1 MSDAREQIL
10 QRLRHGAAAPLHRP
24 NHRAERER
32 EWWAR
37 QPEMTDPAARFLAEL
52 DAVGTPHVEI
62 PDWAAVPAAVGT
74 WMAEYGVRSV
84 MTGAVPALDPL
95 REHLAGQHGITLHS
109 YTDGAEAQQEALFSV
124 DCGITTVQ
132 AGIAETGSLLLV
144 PDAAQPR
151 LLSLAMPIHVALLER
166 QALVPTL
173 ARWLENGEYR
183 AEPPSNLVLVSGASR
198 TADIELILSV
208 GVHGPK
214 VLLVA
219 LIG

>member
-1 MSDAREQIL
+1 MSDARENIL
-10 QRLRHGAAAPLHRP
+10 QRLRMGAQAPLHRP
-24 NHRAERER
+24 NHRTAREP

-37 QPEMTDPAARFLAEL
+37 QPEMTDPAACFLAEL

-62 PDWAAVPAAVGT
+62 PDWAAVPDAVGA
-74 WMAEYGVRSV
+74 WMGEYGVSSV
-84 MTGAVPALDPL
+84 MTGAVPALEPL

-109 YTDGAEAQQEALFSV
+109 YTEGATAQREALFSV
-124 DCGITTVQ
+124 DCGITTAQ

-144 PDAAQPR
+144 PSPEQPR
-151 LLSLAMPIHVALLER
+151 LLSLAMPLHVALLER

-173 ARWLENGEYR
+173 AQWLENGAYR
-183 AEPPSNLVLVSGASR
+183 HEPPSNLVLISGASR